1 MTGAM
6 EIWAAG
12 VVLDYIDSYGARRS
26 RVLMEHPSDL
36 WMEGGGERRG
46 VGGRESTG
54 WRLEGLEPC
63 RIGS

>member
-26 RVLMEHPSDL
+26 RVLMEHPF
-36 WMEGGGERRG
+36 G
-46 VGGRESTG
+46 
-54 WRLEGLEPC
+54 
-63 RIGS
+63 